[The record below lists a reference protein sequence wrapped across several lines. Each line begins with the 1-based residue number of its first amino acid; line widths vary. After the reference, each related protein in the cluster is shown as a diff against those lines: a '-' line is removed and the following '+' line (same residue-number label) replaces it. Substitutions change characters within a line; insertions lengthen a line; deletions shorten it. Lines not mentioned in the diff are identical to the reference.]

1 MRLRRIEPVLRRAL
15 AGPCRLP
22 RGTTVLV
29 AVSGGPDSTGL
40 LLGLHRLSDEFG
52 LHLNVAH
59 LHHGL
64 RGMDADADLAFVEAL
79 CARLGLMLHRARWN
93 TRARMERRGLSGQA
107 GLRSLRQEFLLA
119 AARRAGAAAIATA
132 HTADDQLETAL
143 MRLARGTG
151 LHGLGGMRAR
161 RGPWIKPMLE
171 ATRVQIEADLRRMR
185 QPWREDPSNRDPKYL
200 RSRLRHEVVPAL
212 VRADQPGGDPTA
224 GRARL
229 ALHAAHALAEV
240 REARAA
246 IGRMAARALPRVL
259 EVRGDEFALDSRRLA
274 AYPAAIRR
282 ALITLAWRRQGA
294 QPGLTRRHVAG
305 LMGLVAGKRGGAR
318 IALPGEFE
326 ATRSRGR
333 LLIRPAAAAPER
345 VKVRLA
351 VPGRTD
357 YNGGSVQG
365 RWLSGD
371 AARVRLSG
379 KPTTDE
385 FFAAEGLEGGL
396 QVRTA
401 RADERFVPYG
411 ARSPVRLRRFLSKQ
425 PVPREVR
432 SRPTV
437 LADAG
442 GILWVIGV
450 RRSARAPLSQETRK
464 ALWVHVE
471 RHD

>member
-1 MRLRRIEPVLRRAL
+1 MGLL
-15 AGPCRLP
+15 AG
-22 RGTTVLV
+22 
-29 AVSGGPDSTGL
+29 
-40 LLGLHRLSDEFG
+40 
-52 LHLNVAH
+52 
-59 LHHGL
+59 
-64 RGMDADADLAFVEAL
+64 
-79 CARLGLMLHRARWN
+79 
-93 TRARMERRGLSGQA
+93 Q
-107 GLRSLRQEFLLA
+107 
-119 AARRAGAAAIATA
+119 
-132 HTADDQLETAL
+132 
-143 MRLARGTG
+143 
-151 LHGLGGMRAR
+151 
-161 RGPWIKPMLE
+161 
-171 ATRVQIEADLRRMR
+171 
-185 QPWREDPSNRDPKYL
+185 
-200 RSRLRHEVVPAL
+200 
-212 VRADQPGGDPTA
+212 
-224 GRARL
+224 
-229 ALHAAHALAEV
+229 
-240 REARAA
+240 
-246 IGRMAARALPRVL
+246 
-259 EVRGDEFALDSRRLA
+259 
-274 AYPAAIRR
+274 
-282 ALITLAWRRQGA
+282 
-294 QPGLTRRHVAG
+294 
-305 LMGLVAGKRGGAR
+305 RGGAR

-333 LLIRPAAAAPER
+333 LVIRPAAPPPER

-371 AARVRLSG
+371 AARVRLPG
-379 KPTTDE
+379 KPVSDE

-396 QVRTA
+396 QVRTG

-450 RRSARAPLSQETRK
+450 RRSARAPLSQQTRK